1 MTRGLAPSR
10 VITGGV
16 VSTGGVIPFGA
27 VIASKGPVVTAPFDK
42 ILPSK
47 LTFVPTVIAAL
58 LRTFPAKTLF
68 APSVV
73 APTGT
78 QDTLSAFAFPASFTI
93 EPATVLSAPP
103 NRRICRWYSVSKISI
118 KNGSC
123 TGVGVGIS
131 ENSKIVDSR
140 KV

>member
-1 MTRGLAPSR
+1 M
-10 VITGGV
+10 
-16 VSTGGVIPFGA
+16 STGGVIPFGA
-27 VIASKGPVVTAPFDK
+27 VIVSKGPVVTAPFDK

-73 APTGT
+73 APT
-78 QDTLSAFAFPASFTI
+78 FTI

-103 NRRICRWYSVSKISI
+103 NRKM
-118 KNGSC
+118 
-123 TGVGVGIS
+123 
-131 ENSKIVDSR
+131 
-140 KV
+140 